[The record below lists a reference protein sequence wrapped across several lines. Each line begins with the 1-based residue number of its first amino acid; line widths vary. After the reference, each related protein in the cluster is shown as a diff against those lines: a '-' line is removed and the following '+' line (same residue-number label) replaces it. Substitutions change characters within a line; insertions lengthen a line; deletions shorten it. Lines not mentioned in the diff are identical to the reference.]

1 MNQPTSLGS
10 GTVAALES
18 AWADI
23 RSRHED
29 VASDVVFITGSGRAG
44 RKGGLRMGS
53 ITVDPTWAE
62 RSCANTDP
70 TKYREV
76 FIAGETLA
84 MHPAKLLETLIHEAA
99 HSVAF
104 TRGVKDTSRQYRYHN
119 RRFRA
124 ICEEMGLEWTHLSY
138 QTVRD
143 EDGIP
148 RMIPNPEYDPA
159 EMVDFKKNPRYL
171 TCEAP
176 ADTVIGFSDMHIT
189 EATAR
194 AYKDTVTN
202 LDTRVSVQLG
212 GGGDGTARPPQKR
225 RTVVLAPIPHGPG
238 MTSFSDTDFSDTLAD
253 NDLTADDVQRIGV
266 KVYEG
271 LVARNLLAPHVARI
285 AEV

>member
-10 GTVAALES
+10 RTVAALES

-23 RSRHED
+23 RSAHPD

-53 ITVDPTWAE
+53 ITVDPNWAA
-62 RSCANTDP
+62 RSGDP

-84 MHPAKLLETLIHEAA
+84 MPPAKLLETLIHEAA

-148 RMIPNPEYDPA
+148 RMIPNPGYDPA

-189 EATAR
+189 EATAQ
-194 AYKDTVTN
+194 AFEDTVAN

-212 GGGDGTARPPQKR
+212 GGGGTARPPQKR
-225 RTVVLAPIPHGPG
+225 RTVVLAHTPNGPG
-238 MTSFSDTDFSDTLAD
+238 LTEMTATEFSDTLGGD
-253 NDLTADDVQRIGV
+253 DDDVQRIGV

-285 AEV
+285 EEV

>member
-1 MNQPTSLGS
+1 MNQPANFGS

-23 RSRHED
+23 RAMHPD
-29 VASDVVFITGSGRAG
+29 VAADVVFITGSGRAG

-53 ITVDPTWAE
+53 ITVNPNWAE
-62 RSCANTDP
+62 SRPTHSRAKSDP

-84 MHPAKLLETLIHEAA
+84 MHPVKLLETLIHEAA

-124 ICEEMGLEWTHLSY
+124 ICEEMGLAWTYLTY

-148 RMIPNPEYDPA
+148 RTIPNLEFDPA
-159 EMVDFKKNPRYL
+159 EPTDIKKNPGYL

-189 EATAR
+189 DATAR
-194 AYKDTVTN
+194 AYEDTVAN
-202 LDTRVSVQLG
+202 LDNKVSVQLG
-212 GGGDGTARPPQKR
+212 SGGGTARPPQKR
-225 RTVVLAPIPHGPG
+225 RTVVLAHIPDGPG
-238 MTSFSDTDFSDTLAD
+238 MTEMTATEFSDTLAG
-253 NDLTADDVQRIGV
+253 NADVQRIGV
-266 KVYEG
+266 RVYEG

-285 AEV
+285 DEI

>member
-29 VASDVVFITGSGRAG
+29 VSDHVVFRIGTGSAG
-44 RKGGLRMGS
+44 RRGRLVLGS
-53 ITVDPTWAE
+53 ITVNPTWAA
-62 RSCANTDP
+62 RSVDP

-84 MHPAKLLETLIHEAA
+84 MHPATLLETLIHEAA

-171 TCEAP
+171 TCEAQ

-189 EATAR
+189 GATAQ
-194 AYKDTVTN
+194 AFEDTVAN

-225 RTVVLAPIPHGPG
+225 RTVVLAHIPNGPG

-285 AEV
+285 EEV